1 MFGLFGNKEIK
12 TCAKDVVE
20 ITKIVHQIMS
30 KLPNKKIDKN
40 HITKQLGSHRIG
52 VIDDHYG
59 RGEISI
65 PTSHRNLSATIRSD
79 YEDDNKDFRKFQY
92 LMIGIMEFG
101 GFSIEFKH
109 DTKPVVGIMDLSKRP
124 GGEYGMPVGKLARKL
139 QKEVIK
145 MTGYEEQDI

>member
-65 PTSHRNLSATIRSD
+65 PTSLAATSINSRTECCLPVEIVKSSGLSCCNINHCIST
-79 YEDDNKDFRKFQY
+79 
-92 LMIGIMEFG
+92 
-101 GFSIEFKH
+101 
-109 DTKPVVGIMDLSKRP
+109 
-124 GGEYGMPVGKLARKL
+124 
-139 QKEVIK
+139 
-145 MTGYEEQDI
+145 

>member
-1 MFGLFGNKEIK
+1 MLGLFGNKEIK
-12 TCAKDVVE
+12 NCAKDVVE
-20 ITKIVHQIMS
+20 ITKIVHQIMTN
-30 KLPNKKIDKN
+30 LPKKKIDRN
-40 HITKQLGSHRIG
+40 YITKQLGSHRIG

-79 YEDDNKDFRKFQY
+79 YEDTNKDFRKFQY

-109 DTKPVVGIMDLSKRP
+109 DKNPVVGILDLSKGP

-145 MTGYEEQDI
+145 ITGYQQQDI